1 MKRRILS
8 LLLVLTLLMAL
19 PFAVAAEENGTANQ
33 ENVSITV
40 SPEPDLTTGVIDV
53 EVLDTLTFQLK
64 DTGGNEVNS
73 GFLRVPY
80 GNSTT
85 DMSVTNGAVQ
95 LPVSNLIVSNN
106 DRLDG
111 GSREY
116 CFKYMESSD
125 RDPIAEIT
133 LNISVHSVSVS
144 NISLTSNYALG
155 GQIDAFNV
163 VFPQVNGVTFGTP
176 QIRNEADEPVTSGT
190 FDHQTY
196 KVQVPVSF
204 SKGYKPADDFAITL
218 DGKPGEPI
226 DGGYAFE
233 LYPTYTIT
241 YNNLDGRNLS
251 NAPASYNKYSGTVT
265 IPNPTKDGYR
275 FLGWT
280 GEGIT
285 EPQKD
290 VSFAAKEM
298 NRNLTYTAKWEKIIY
313 HNVDFV
319 TRHGATPQPQQVE
332 SGTKAARPADPTED
346 GWKFKGW
353 YISDDYIG
361 EPFDFTTA
369 ITENTTLYAKWAK
382 TWTVTFDVNGHGT
395 APDPQ
400 TVDIGTKAV
409 RPTDPAQTGWRF
421 DGWYTDKDCT
431 AAYDFD
437 SVVTDNITL
446 YAKWVKTVTVTY
458 HVGSY
463 GTAPDSQTVDA
474 GKKFTRPADPVDS
487 RAIFQGWYTDENYTT
502 AYDFGSAVET
512 DLNLYAKWK
521 DGYRVVFQTAHGTAP
536 AEQKVALDGKATKPA
551 DPTATGYIFKG
562 WYTSQLYTAEFDFNT
577 PITAD
582 TTLYAKWN
590 EIYTVTFNVGGHG
603 AAPTAQTVENGG
615 KATKPENPTAKGW
628 RFDGWYTDEKCTAR
642 YDFDKAVTAN
652 TTLYAKWT
660 QLFTL
665 TFETNGGTKIDSV
678 EAPDGSL
685 VYLGSYKPTKSGY
698 YFVGWYTDKNL
709 TRASRVGYVRMDGNK
724 TVYAKFAVAD
734 KTNPKTADPALPGL
748 ALAVLSFSTVGLAA
762 MGLKKRK

>member
-19 PFAVAAEENGTANQ
+19 PVAASATEAAKKD
-33 ENVSITV
+33 V
-40 SPEPDLTTGVIDV
+40 DIDV
-53 EVLDTLTFQLK
+53 R
-64 DTGGNEVNS
+64 S
-73 GFLRVPY
+73 
-80 GNSTT
+80 NSTL
-85 DMSVTNGAVQ
+85 NYGE
-95 LPVSNLIVSNN
+95 PIVFFVHEKGN
-106 DRLDG
+106 D
-111 GSREY
+111 
-116 CFKYMESSD
+116 
-125 RDPIAEIT
+125 T
-133 LNISVHSVSVS
+133 
-144 NISLTSNYALG
+144 T
-155 GQIDAFNV
+155 
-163 VFPQVNGVTFGTP
+163 
-176 QIRNEADEPVTSGT
+176 PVTSGQLRIKLNDSSYDTYLGADGTVRIFLNANLVDQDVTVYVRYLGSDLWNETEEKTIQVHMNPQPLSTVTLTSAGYAYGAPVNGFSVKSATEHVSAGKVSIVNDTDTT
-190 FDHQTY
+190 FGEKAY
-196 KVQVPVSF
+196 KVRLQLTTE
-204 SKGYKPADDFAITL
+204 KGYSLASDVAVTL
-218 DGKPGEPI
+218 DDKTGTSTD
-226 DGGYAFE
+226 DGYYEFQLDE

-241 YNNLDGRNLS
+241 YDLDGGTIS
-251 NAPASYNKYSGTVT
+251 GQPISYNKYSGTVT

-298 NRNLTYTAKWEKIIY
+298 NRNLTYTAKWKEIIY
-313 HNVDFV
+313 HNVGFV
-319 TRHGATPQPQQVE
+319 TGHGAAPQAQQVE

-382 TWTVTFDVNGHGT
+382 TWTVTFDVGGHGA
-395 APDPQ
+395 APAVQ
-400 TVDIGTKAV
+400 TVEKGEKATKPV
-409 RPTDPAQTGWRF
+409 DPTAEGYSFQ
-421 DGWYTDKDCT
+421 GWYTDT
-431 AAYDFD
+431 RYTMEYDF
-437 SVVTDNITL
+437 SKEVTEDTTL
-446 YAKWVKTVTVTY
+446 YAKWVKKPIVSFNTN
-458 HVGSY
+458 G
-463 GTAPDSQTVDA
+463 
-474 GKKFTRPADPVDS
+474 
-487 RAIFQGWYTDENYTT
+487 
-502 AYDFGSAVET
+502 
-512 DLNLYAKWK
+512 
-521 DGYRVVFQTAHGTAP
+521 HGTAP
-536 AEQKVALDGKATKPA
+536 ASQTVELNGKAVKPA
-551 DPTATGYIFKG
+551 DPTAEGYVFRG
-562 WYTSQLYTAEFDFNT
+562 WYTTAACTTEFDFNT

-582 TTLYAKWN
+582 TTLYAKWD

-603 AAPTAQTVENGG
+603 TAPAAQKVENGG

>member
-8 LLLVLTLLMAL
+8 LLLILTLLLAL
-19 PFAVAAEENGTANQ
+19 PFAAAADETKKVTLTLTKDTWTYTDTVTFSVKGPGGEDVPNGEVEVRSSMALVFCYVNNGVAEISASELVSNLELTLGQKTEISVNYTPGSGSNYAPTSGQ
-33 ENVSITV
+33 TSITV
-40 SPEPDLTTGVIDV
+40 NESTLPTVALTSAGYAYGAPVSGFSVKSATEHVSAGKVSIVNDTDTTFGEKAYKVRLQLTTEKGYRLTSDV
-53 EVLDTLTFQLK
+53 AVTLDDKTGTSTGDGHYEFQL
-64 DTGGNEVNS
+64 D
-73 GFLRVPY
+73 
-80 GNSTT
+80 
-85 DMSVTNGAVQ
+85 
-95 LPVSNLIVSNN
+95 
-106 DRLDG
+106 
-111 GSREY
+111 
-116 CFKYMESSD
+116 
-125 RDPIAEIT
+125 
-133 LNISVHSVSVS
+133 
-144 NISLTSNYALG
+144 
-155 GQIDAFNV
+155 
-163 VFPQVNGVTFGTP
+163 
-176 QIRNEADEPVTSGT
+176 
-190 FDHQTY
+190 
-196 KVQVPVSF
+196 
-204 SKGYKPADDFAITL
+204 
-218 DGKPGEPI
+218 
-226 DGGYAFE
+226 E

-241 YNNLDGRNLS
+241 YELDGGTLS
-251 NAPASYNKYSGTVT
+251 NAPAQYNKNSGTVT
-265 IPNPTKDGYR
+265 LPRPTRDGYR
-275 FLGWT
+275 FTGWT
-280 GEGIT
+280 GTDLT
-285 EPQKD
+285 EKTLD
-290 VSFAAKEM
+290 VVIPAGSTGDRK
-298 NRNLTYTAKWEKIIY
+298 YTANW
-313 HNVDFV
+313 
-319 TRHGATPQPQQVE
+319 VE
-332 SGTKAARPADPTED
+332 AQ
-346 GWKFKGW
+346 
-353 YISDDYIG
+353 
-361 EPFDFTTA
+361 
-369 ITENTTLYAKWAK
+369 
-382 TWTVTFDVNGHGT
+382 TVTFDVNGHGT

-409 RPTDPAQTGWRF
+409 KPTDPVQTGWRF

-437 SVVTDNITL
+437 KEVTEDITL
-446 YAKWVKTVTVTY
+446 YAKWVQTVTVTY

-463 GTAPDSQTVDA
+463 GTAPASQTVDA

-521 DGYRVVFQTAHGTAP
+521 DGYRVVFQTAYGTAP
-536 AEQKVALDGKATKPA
+536 AEQKVALNGKATKPA

-577 PITAD
+577 PIAAD

-590 EIYTVTFNVGGHG
+590 ETYTVTFNVGDHG
-603 AAPTAQTVENGG
+603 TAPTAQTVENGG

>member
-8 LLLVLTLLMAL
+8 LLLVLTLLLAL
-19 PFAVAAEENGTANQ
+19 PVGVAATEAAKKD
-33 ENVSITV
+33 V
-40 SPEPDLTTGVIDV
+40 DIDV
-53 EVLDTLTFQLK
+53 R
-64 DTGGNEVNS
+64 S
-73 GFLRVPY
+73 
-80 GNSTT
+80 NSTL
-85 DMSVTNGAVQ
+85 NYGEH
-95 LPVSNLIVSNN
+95 IVFFVHEKGN
-106 DRLDG
+106 D
-111 GSREY
+111 
-116 CFKYMESSD
+116 
-125 RDPIAEIT
+125 T
-133 LNISVHSVSVS
+133 
-144 NISLTSNYALG
+144 T
-155 GQIDAFNV
+155 
-163 VFPQVNGVTFGTP
+163 
-176 QIRNEADEPVTSGT
+176 PVTSGQLRIKLNDSSYGDYPVADGTVRIFLNVNLVDQDVTVYVRYLGSDLWNETVEKTIQVHMNPQPLSTVTLTSAGYAYGAPVSGFSVQSATEHVSAGEVSIENATDTT
-190 FDHQTY
+190 FGEKAY
-196 KVQVPVSF
+196 KVRLQLTTE
-204 SKGYKPADDFAITL
+204 KGYSLASDVAVTL
-218 DGKPGEPI
+218 DDKTGTSTG
-226 DGGYAFE
+226 DGYYEFQLDE

-241 YNNLDGRNLS
+241 YNLDGGTIS
-251 NAPASYNKYSGTVT
+251 DQPTSYNKYSGTVT

-280 GEGIT
+280 DEDIT

-290 VSFAAKEM
+290 ISFAAKEM
-298 NRNLTYTAKWEKIIY
+298 NQNLTYTAEWEKIIY

-353 YISDDYIG
+353 YISDNYIG

-369 ITENTTLYAKWAK
+369 ITENTTLYAKWVK
-382 TWTVTFDVNGHGT
+382 TCTVTFDVNGHGT

-409 RPTDPAQTGWRF
+409 KPTDPVQTGWRF

-437 SVVTDNITL
+437 KEVTEDITL

-463 GTAPDSQTVDA
+463 GTAPASQTVDA

-521 DGYRVVFQTAHGTAP
+521 DGYRVVFQTAYGTAP
-536 AEQKVALDGKATKPA
+536 AEQKVALNGKATKPA

-577 PITAD
+577 PIAAD
-582 TTLYAKWN
+582 TTLYAKWD

-603 AAPTAQTVENGG
+603 TAPAAQKVENGG

-628 RFDGWYTDEKCTAR
+628 RFDGWYTDERCTAR

-709 TRASRVGYVRMDGNK
+709 TRESRVGYVRMDGNK

>member
-8 LLLVLTLLMAL
+8 LLLVLTLLLAL
-19 PFAVAAEENGTANQ
+19 PFAAAADETKKVTLTLTKDTWTYTDTVTFSVKGPDDEVVPNGEVEVRSSMGLVSCHVNKGVAEIPASVLVSQLDLTLGQ
-33 ENVSITV
+33 ETEIFVTYIPGSGSDYAPTSGQTLITV
-40 SPEPDLTTGVIDV
+40 NESTLPTVALTSAGYAYGKPVSGFQLTAPTGVQIGGKLIRDA
-53 EVLDTLTFQLK
+53 K
-64 DTGGNEVNS
+64 DTGV
-73 GFLRVPY
+73 
-80 GNSTT
+80 T
-85 DMSVTNGAVQ
+85 DG
-95 LPVSNLIVSNN
+95 
-106 DRLDG
+106 
-111 GSREY
+111 
-116 CFKYMESSD
+116 
-125 RDPIAEIT
+125 
-133 LNISVHSVSVS
+133 
-144 NISLTSNYALG
+144 
-155 GQIDAFNV
+155 
-163 VFPQVNGVTFGTP
+163 TFGAQAYTLWV
-176 QIRNEADEPVTSGT
+176 NLECKE
-190 FDHQTY
+190 
-196 KVQVPVSF
+196 
-204 SKGYKPADDFAITL
+204 GYKLSGNTAVTL
-218 DGKPGEPI
+218 DGKEPLRI
-226 DGGYAFE
+226 EDGFYIFQ
-233 LYPTYTIT
+233 LDKLVPTYHIKYTLNGGTMSGAPETYTENSADIT
-241 YNNLDGRNLS
+241 L
-251 NAPASYNKYSGTVT
+251 PQ
-265 IPNPTKDGYR
+265 PTKAGYR
-275 FLGWT
+275 FTGWT
-280 GEGIT
+280 GTDLT
-285 EPQKD
+285 EKTLD
-290 VSFAAKEM
+290 VVIPAGSTGDRE
-298 NRNLTYTAKWEKIIY
+298 YTANWVE
-313 HNVDFV
+313 
-319 TRHGATPQPQQVE
+319 TR
-332 SGTKAARPADPTED
+332 
-346 GWKFKGW
+346 
-353 YISDDYIG
+353 
-361 EPFDFTTA
+361 
-369 ITENTTLYAKWAK
+369 
-382 TWTVTFDVNGHGT
+382 TVTFDVNGHGT
-395 APDPQ
+395 APAPQ

-409 RPTDPAQTGWRF
+409 KPTDPVQTGWRF
-421 DGWYTDKDCT
+421 DGWYTDKNCT

-463 GTAPDSQTVDA
+463 GTAPASQTVDA

-521 DGYRVVFQTAHGTAP
+521 DGYRVVFQTAYGTAP
-536 AEQKVALDGKATKPA
+536 AEQKVALNGKATKPA

-590 EIYTVTFNVGGHG
+590 ETYTVTFNVGDHG
-603 AAPTAQTVENGG
+603 TAPTAQTVENGG

-628 RFDGWYTDEKCTAR
+628 RFDGWYTDERYTAR

-709 TRASRVGYVRMDGNK
+709 TRESRVGYVRMDGNK

-762 MGLKKRK
+762 VGIQKRK

>member
-8 LLLVLTLLMAL
+8 LLLVLTLLLAL
-19 PFAVAAEENGTANQ
+19 PVGASATEAAKKD
-33 ENVSITV
+33 V
-40 SPEPDLTTGVIDV
+40 VIDV
-53 EVLDTLTFQLK
+53 R
-64 DTGGNEVNS
+64 S
-73 GFLRVPY
+73 
-80 GNSTT
+80 NSTL
-85 DMSVTNGAVQ
+85 NYGE
-95 LPVSNLIVSNN
+95 PIVFFVHEKGN
-106 DRLDG
+106 D
-111 GSREY
+111 
-116 CFKYMESSD
+116 
-125 RDPIAEIT
+125 T
-133 LNISVHSVSVS
+133 
-144 NISLTSNYALG
+144 T
-155 GQIDAFNV
+155 
-163 VFPQVNGVTFGTP
+163 
-176 QIRNEADEPVTSGT
+176 PVTSGQLQIKLGDSSYGHYLKADGTAQLFLDVSLVDQDVTVYVQYLGNDLWNETEEKTIQVHMNPQPLSTVTLTSAGYAYGAPVSGFSVKSATEHVSAGEVSIENGTDTT
-190 FDHQTY
+190 FGEKAY
-196 KVQVPVSF
+196 KVRLQLTTE
-204 SKGYKPADDFAITL
+204 KGYSLAPDAVVTL
-218 DGKPGEPI
+218 DGKTGTSTG
-226 DGGYAFE
+226 DGYYEFQLDE

-241 YNNLDGRNLS
+241 YKLNDGKLS
-251 NAPASYNKYSGTVT
+251 NAPAQYNKNSGAITLPR
-265 IPNPTKDGYR
+265 PNRDGYR
-275 FLGWT
+275 FTGWT
-280 GEGIT
+280 GTDLT
-285 EPQKD
+285 EKTLD
-290 VSFAAKEM
+290 VVIPAGSTGDRE
-298 NRNLTYTAKWEKIIY
+298 YTANWVE
-313 HNVDFV
+313 
-319 TRHGATPQPQQVE
+319 TR
-332 SGTKAARPADPTED
+332 
-346 GWKFKGW
+346 
-353 YISDDYIG
+353 
-361 EPFDFTTA
+361 
-369 ITENTTLYAKWAK
+369 
-382 TWTVTFDVNGHGT
+382 TVTFDVNGHGT
-395 APDPQ
+395 APAPQ

-463 GTAPDSQTVDA
+463 GTAPASQTVDA

-521 DGYRVVFQTAHGTAP
+521 DGYRVVFQTAYGTAP
-536 AEQKVALDGKATKPA
+536 AEQKVALNGKATKPA
-551 DPTATGYIFKG
+551 DPTAEGYVFRG
-562 WYTSQLYTAEFDFNT
+562 WYTTAACTTEFDFNT
-577 PITAD
+577 PIAAD
-582 TTLYAKWN
+582 TTLYAKWD

-603 AAPTAQTVENGG
+603 TAPTPQKVENGG

-628 RFDGWYTDEKCTAR
+628 RFDGWYTDEKCTAG

-762 MGLKKRK
+762 LGIQKRK

>member
-8 LLLVLTLLMAL
+8 LLLVLTLLLAL
-19 PFAVAAEENGTANQ
+19 PVAAAADETKEVTLTLTKDTWTYTDMVTFSVKGPDGEDVPNGEVEVRSSMGIVSCCVNNGVAEISASVLVSKLGLTLGQKTEIFVNYIPGSGSDYGPKSGQTLITVNESTLPTVALTSAGYAYGAPVSGFSVQ
-33 ENVSITV
+33 SATEHVSAGVVSIVNDTDTTFGEKAYKV
-40 SPEPDLTTGVIDV
+40 RLQLTTAEGYSLASDV
-53 EVLDTLTFQLK
+53 VVTLDSKTGTPVGDGYYEFQL
-64 DTGGNEVNS
+64 D
-73 GFLRVPY
+73 
-80 GNSTT
+80 
-85 DMSVTNGAVQ
+85 
-95 LPVSNLIVSNN
+95 
-106 DRLDG
+106 
-111 GSREY
+111 
-116 CFKYMESSD
+116 
-125 RDPIAEIT
+125 
-133 LNISVHSVSVS
+133 
-144 NISLTSNYALG
+144 
-155 GQIDAFNV
+155 
-163 VFPQVNGVTFGTP
+163 
-176 QIRNEADEPVTSGT
+176 
-190 FDHQTY
+190 
-196 KVQVPVSF
+196 
-204 SKGYKPADDFAITL
+204 
-218 DGKPGEPI
+218 
-226 DGGYAFE
+226 E

-241 YNNLDGRNLS
+241 YELDGGTLS
-251 NAPASYNKYSGTVT
+251 NAPTQYNKNSGTIT
-265 IPNPTKDGYR
+265 IPRPTRDGYR
-275 FLGWT
+275 FTGWT
-280 GEGIT
+280 GTDLT
-285 EPQKD
+285 EKTLD
-290 VSFAAKEM
+290 VVIPAGSTGDRK
-298 NRNLTYTAKWEKIIY
+298 YTANWVE
-313 HNVDFV
+313 
-319 TRHGATPQPQQVE
+319 TR
-332 SGTKAARPADPTED
+332 
-346 GWKFKGW
+346 
-353 YISDDYIG
+353 
-361 EPFDFTTA
+361 
-369 ITENTTLYAKWAK
+369 
-382 TWTVTFDVNGHGT
+382 TVTFDVNGHGT
-395 APDPQ
+395 APAPQ

-409 RPTDPAQTGWRF
+409 KPTDPAQTGWRF

-437 SVVTDNITL
+437 KEVTKDITL

-521 DGYRVVFQTAHGTAP
+521 DGYRVVFQTAYGTPP
-536 AEQKVALDGKATKPA
+536 AEQKVALNGKATKPA

-590 EIYTVTFNVGGHG
+590 EIYTVTFNVGDHG
-603 AAPTAQTVENGG
+603 TAPTAQTVENGG

-678 EAPDGSL
+678 EAPDGYL

-762 MGLKKRK
+762 LGIQKRK

>member
-8 LLLVLTLLMAL
+8 LLLVLTLLLVL
-19 PFAVAAEENGTANQ
+19 PVAVAAAGTKEVTLTLTKDTWTYTDTVTFSVKGPDGEAVPNGEVEVRSSMDHVFCYVNKGVAEIPASVLVSRLELTLGQ
-33 ENVSITV
+33 EAVISVNYGPGSGSDYAPKSGQTSITV
-40 SPEPDLTTGVIDV
+40 NESTLPTVALTSAGYAYGAPVSGFSVKSATEHVSAGEVSIENDTDTTFGEKAYKARLQLTT
-53 EVLDTLTFQLK
+53 E
-64 DTGGNEVNS
+64 
-73 GFLRVPY
+73 
-80 GNSTT
+80 
-85 DMSVTNGAVQ
+85 
-95 LPVSNLIVSNN
+95 
-106 DRLDG
+106 
-111 GSREY
+111 
-116 CFKYMESSD
+116 
-125 RDPIAEIT
+125 
-133 LNISVHSVSVS
+133 
-144 NISLTSNYALG
+144 
-155 GQIDAFNV
+155 
-163 VFPQVNGVTFGTP
+163 
-176 QIRNEADEPVTSGT
+176 
-190 FDHQTY
+190 
-196 KVQVPVSF
+196 
-204 SKGYKPADDFAITL
+204 KGYSLAPDAVVNL
-218 DGKPGEPI
+218 DGKTGTSTG
-226 DGGYAFE
+226 DGYYEFQLDE

-241 YNNLDGRNLS
+241 YELDGGTLS
-251 NAPASYNKYSGTVT
+251 NAPTQYNKNSGTIT
-265 IPNPTKDGYR
+265 IPRPTRAGYR
-275 FLGWT
+275 FTGWT
-280 GEGIT
+280 GTDLT
-285 EPQKD
+285 EKTLD
-290 VSFAAKEM
+290 VVIPAGSTGDRE
-298 NRNLTYTAKWEKIIY
+298 YTANWVE
-313 HNVDFV
+313 
-319 TRHGATPQPQQVE
+319 TR
-332 SGTKAARPADPTED
+332 
-346 GWKFKGW
+346 
-353 YISDDYIG
+353 
-361 EPFDFTTA
+361 
-369 ITENTTLYAKWAK
+369 
-382 TWTVTFDVNGHGT
+382 TVTFDVNGHGT
-395 APDPQ
+395 APAPQ

-409 RPTDPAQTGWRF
+409 KPTDPVQTGWRF

-463 GTAPDSQTVDA
+463 GTAPASQTVDA

-521 DGYRVVFQTAHGTAP
+521 DGYRVVFQTAYGTAP
-536 AEQKVALDGKATKPA
+536 AEQKVALNGKATKPA

-590 EIYTVTFNVGGHG
+590 ETYTVTFNVGRHG
-603 AAPTAQTVENGG
+603 TAPTAQTVENGG

-628 RFDGWYTDEKCTAR
+628 RFDGWYTDERYTAR

-709 TRASRVGYVRMDGNK
+709 TRESRVGYVRMDGNK

-762 MGLKKRK
+762 LGIKKRK

>member
-8 LLLVLTLLMAL
+8 LLLVLTLLLAL
-19 PFAVAAEENGTANQ
+19 PVGASATEAAKKD
-33 ENVSITV
+33 V
-40 SPEPDLTTGVIDV
+40 VIDV
-53 EVLDTLTFQLK
+53 R
-64 DTGGNEVNS
+64 S
-73 GFLRVPY
+73 
-80 GNSTT
+80 NSTL
-85 DMSVTNGAVQ
+85 NYGE
-95 LPVSNLIVSNN
+95 PIVFFVHEKGN
-106 DRLDG
+106 D
-111 GSREY
+111 
-116 CFKYMESSD
+116 
-125 RDPIAEIT
+125 T
-133 LNISVHSVSVS
+133 
-144 NISLTSNYALG
+144 T
-155 GQIDAFNV
+155 
-163 VFPQVNGVTFGTP
+163 
-176 QIRNEADEPVTSGT
+176 PVTSGQLRIKLGDSSYGYYLRADGTAQLFLDVSLVDQDVTVYVQYLGNDLWNETEEKTIQVHMNPQPLSTVTLTSAGYAYGAPVSGFSVKSATEHVSAGEVSIENDTDTT
-190 FDHQTY
+190 FGEKAY
-196 KVQVPVSF
+196 KVRLQLTTE
-204 SKGYKPADDFAITL
+204 KGYSLAPDAVVTL
-218 DGKPGEPI
+218 DGKTGTSTG
-226 DGGYAFE
+226 DGYYEFQLDE

-241 YNNLDGRNLS
+241 YKLNDGKLS
-251 NAPASYNKYSGTVT
+251 NAPAQYNKNSGAITLPR
-265 IPNPTKDGYR
+265 PNRDGYR
-275 FLGWT
+275 FTGWT
-280 GEGIT
+280 GTDLT
-285 EPQKD
+285 EKTLD
-290 VSFAAKEM
+290 VVIPAGSTGDRE
-298 NRNLTYTAKWEKIIY
+298 YTANWVE
-313 HNVDFV
+313 
-319 TRHGATPQPQQVE
+319 TR
-332 SGTKAARPADPTED
+332 
-346 GWKFKGW
+346 
-353 YISDDYIG
+353 
-361 EPFDFTTA
+361 
-369 ITENTTLYAKWAK
+369 
-382 TWTVTFDVNGHGT
+382 TVTFDVNGHGT
-395 APDPQ
+395 APAPQ

-463 GTAPDSQTVDA
+463 GTAPASQTVDA

-521 DGYRVVFQTAHGTAP
+521 DGYRVVFQTAYGTAP
-536 AEQKVALDGKATKPA
+536 AEQKVALNGKATKPA
-551 DPTATGYIFKG
+551 DPTAEGYVFRG
-562 WYTSQLYTAEFDFNT
+562 WYTTAACTTEFDFNT
-577 PITAD
+577 PIAAD

-590 EIYTVTFNVGGHG
+590 ETYTVTFNVGGHG
-603 AAPTAQTVENGG
+603 TAPTPQKVENGG

-762 MGLKKRK
+762 LGIQKRK

>member
-8 LLLVLTLLMAL
+8 LLLVLTLLLAL
-19 PFAVAAEENGTANQ
+19 PVAVAAAGTKEVTLTLTKDTWTYTDTVTFSVKGPDGEGVPNGEVEVRSSMDHVFCYVNNGVAEIPASVLVSKLELPLGQ
-33 ENVSITV
+33 EAVISVNYGPGSGSDYGPKSGQTSITV
-40 SPEPDLTTGVIDV
+40 NESTLPTVALTSAGYAYGAPVSGFSVKSATEHVSAGEVSIENDTDTTFGEKAYKVRLQLTTAEGYSLASDV
-53 EVLDTLTFQLK
+53 AVTLDDKTGTSTGDGYYEFQL
-64 DTGGNEVNS
+64 D
-73 GFLRVPY
+73 
-80 GNSTT
+80 
-85 DMSVTNGAVQ
+85 
-95 LPVSNLIVSNN
+95 
-106 DRLDG
+106 
-111 GSREY
+111 
-116 CFKYMESSD
+116 
-125 RDPIAEIT
+125 
-133 LNISVHSVSVS
+133 
-144 NISLTSNYALG
+144 
-155 GQIDAFNV
+155 
-163 VFPQVNGVTFGTP
+163 
-176 QIRNEADEPVTSGT
+176 
-190 FDHQTY
+190 
-196 KVQVPVSF
+196 
-204 SKGYKPADDFAITL
+204 
-218 DGKPGEPI
+218 
-226 DGGYAFE
+226 E

-241 YNNLDGRNLS
+241 YELDGGTLS
-251 NAPASYNKYSGTVT
+251 NAPTQYNKNSGTIT
-265 IPNPTKDGYR
+265 IPRPTRDGYR
-275 FLGWT
+275 FTGWT
-280 GEGIT
+280 GTDLT
-285 EPQKD
+285 EKTLD
-290 VSFAAKEM
+290 VVIPAGSTGDRE
-298 NRNLTYTAKWEKIIY
+298 YTANWVE
-313 HNVDFV
+313 
-319 TRHGATPQPQQVE
+319 TR
-332 SGTKAARPADPTED
+332 
-346 GWKFKGW
+346 
-353 YISDDYIG
+353 
-361 EPFDFTTA
+361 
-369 ITENTTLYAKWAK
+369 
-382 TWTVTFDVNGHGT
+382 TVTFDVNGHGT
-395 APDPQ
+395 APAPQ

-409 RPTDPAQTGWRF
+409 KPTDPAQTGWRF

-437 SVVTDNITL
+437 KEVTKDITL

-521 DGYRVVFQTAHGTAP
+521 DGYRVVFQTAYGTAP
-536 AEQKVALDGKATKPA
+536 AEQKVALNGKATKPA

-590 EIYTVTFNVGGHG
+590 ETYTVTFNVGDHG
-603 AAPTAQTVENGG
+603 TAPTAQTVENGG

-642 YDFDKAVTAN
+642 YDFDKAVTTN

-678 EAPDGSL
+678 EAPDGYL

-762 MGLKKRK
+762 LGIQKRK

>member
-19 PFAVAAEENGTANQ
+19 PVGASATEAAKKD
-33 ENVSITV
+33 V
-40 SPEPDLTTGVIDV
+40 VIDV
-53 EVLDTLTFQLK
+53 R
-64 DTGGNEVNS
+64 S
-73 GFLRVPY
+73 
-80 GNSTT
+80 NSTL
-85 DMSVTNGAVQ
+85 NYGE
-95 LPVSNLIVSNN
+95 PIVLFVHEKGN
-106 DRLDG
+106 D
-111 GSREY
+111 
-116 CFKYMESSD
+116 
-125 RDPIAEIT
+125 T
-133 LNISVHSVSVS
+133 
-144 NISLTSNYALG
+144 T
-155 GQIDAFNV
+155 
-163 VFPQVNGVTFGTP
+163 
-176 QIRNEADEPVTSGT
+176 PVTSGQLQIKLGDSSYGAHPGADGTVQILLDVSLVDQDVTVYVQYLGKDLWNETEEKTIQVHMNPQPLSTVTLTSAGYAYGAPVSGFSVKSATEHVSAGEVSIENGTDTT
-190 FDHQTY
+190 FGEKAY
-196 KVQVPVSF
+196 KVRLQLTTAE
-204 SKGYKPADDFAITL
+204 GYSLASDVAVTLDDKTGTSADDGYYEFQL
-218 DGKPGEPI
+218 D
-226 DGGYAFE
+226 E

-241 YNNLDGRNLS
+241 YELGGVTLS
-251 NAPASYNKYSGTVT
+251 NAPTQYNKNSGTVT
-265 IPNPTKDGYR
+265 LPRPTRDGYR
-275 FLGWT
+275 FTGWT
-280 GEGIT
+280 GTDLAEKT
-285 EPQKD
+285 LD
-290 VSFAAKEM
+290 VVIPAGSTGDRE
-298 NRNLTYTAKWEKIIY
+298 YTANWVE
-313 HNVDFV
+313 
-319 TRHGATPQPQQVE
+319 TR
-332 SGTKAARPADPTED
+332 
-346 GWKFKGW
+346 
-353 YISDDYIG
+353 
-361 EPFDFTTA
+361 
-369 ITENTTLYAKWAK
+369 
-382 TWTVTFDVNGHGT
+382 TVTFDVNGHGT

-463 GTAPDSQTVDA
+463 GTAPASQTVDA

-521 DGYRVVFQTAHGTAP
+521 DGYRVVFQTAHGAAP
-536 AEQKVALDGKATKPA
+536 AEQKVALNGKATKPA

-577 PITAD
+577 PIAAD
-582 TTLYAKWN
+582 TTLYAKWD

-603 AAPTAQTVENGG
+603 TAPAAQKVENGG

>member
-19 PFAVAAEENGTANQ
+19 PVAVAAAGTKEVTLTLTKDTWTYTDTVTFSVKGPDGEDVPNGEVEVRSSMALVFCYVNNGVAEISASELVSGLELTLGQKTEISVNYTPGSGSNYAPTSGQ
-33 ENVSITV
+33 TSITV
-40 SPEPDLTTGVIDV
+40 NESTLPTVVLTSVGYAYGAPASDFSVQSATEHVSAGKVSIVNDTDTTFGEKAYKVRLQLTTAEGYSLASDV
-53 EVLDTLTFQLK
+53 AVTLDSKTGTPVGDGYYEFQL
-64 DTGGNEVNS
+64 D
-73 GFLRVPY
+73 
-80 GNSTT
+80 
-85 DMSVTNGAVQ
+85 
-95 LPVSNLIVSNN
+95 
-106 DRLDG
+106 
-111 GSREY
+111 
-116 CFKYMESSD
+116 
-125 RDPIAEIT
+125 
-133 LNISVHSVSVS
+133 
-144 NISLTSNYALG
+144 
-155 GQIDAFNV
+155 
-163 VFPQVNGVTFGTP
+163 
-176 QIRNEADEPVTSGT
+176 
-190 FDHQTY
+190 
-196 KVQVPVSF
+196 
-204 SKGYKPADDFAITL
+204 
-218 DGKPGEPI
+218 
-226 DGGYAFE
+226 E

-241 YNNLDGRNLS
+241 YELDGGTLS
-251 NAPASYNKYSGTVT
+251 NAPAQYNKNSGTVT
-265 IPNPTKDGYR
+265 LPRPTRDGYR
-275 FLGWT
+275 FTGWT
-280 GEGIT
+280 GTDLT
-285 EPQKD
+285 EKTLD
-290 VSFAAKEM
+290 VVIPAGSTGDRK
-298 NRNLTYTAKWEKIIY
+298 YTANWVE
-313 HNVDFV
+313 
-319 TRHGATPQPQQVE
+319 TR
-332 SGTKAARPADPTED
+332 
-346 GWKFKGW
+346 
-353 YISDDYIG
+353 
-361 EPFDFTTA
+361 
-369 ITENTTLYAKWAK
+369 
-382 TWTVTFDVNGHGT
+382 TVTFDVNGHGT

-400 TVDIGTKAV
+400 TVDIGTKSV

-446 YAKWVKTVTVTY
+446 YAKWEKTVTVTY

-463 GTAPDSQTVDA
+463 GTAPASQTVDA

-536 AEQKVALDGKATKPA
+536 AEQKVALNGKATKPA

-603 AAPTAQTVENGG
+603 TAPAAQKVENGG

-628 RFDGWYTDEKCTAR
+628 RFDGWYTDEKCTAG

-748 ALAVLSFSTVGLAA
+748 AMAVLSFSTVGLAA
-762 MGLKKRK
+762 VGLKKRK

>member
-8 LLLVLTLLMAL
+8 LLLVLTLLLAL
-19 PFAVAAEENGTANQ
+19 PFAAAADETKKVTLTLTTDTWTYTDTVTFSVKGPGGEDVPNGEVVVHHDVNKVSRCVNNGVAEISASELVSGLGLTLDQ
-33 ENVSITV
+33 ETEIIVNYAPGSGSNYEPPSDQTLRITV
-40 SPEPDLTTGVIDV
+40 NESTLPTVALTSAGYAYGKPVSG
-53 EVLDTLTFQLK
+53 FQLTK
-64 DTGGNEVNS
+64 PMGVQIGGKQIRDANDAEV
-73 GFLRVPY
+73 
-80 GNSTT
+80 T
-85 DMSVTNGAVQ
+85 DG
-95 LPVSNLIVSNN
+95 
-106 DRLDG
+106 
-111 GSREY
+111 
-116 CFKYMESSD
+116 
-125 RDPIAEIT
+125 
-133 LNISVHSVSVS
+133 
-144 NISLTSNYALG
+144 
-155 GQIDAFNV
+155 
-163 VFPQVNGVTFGTP
+163 TFGAQAYTLWV
-176 QIRNEADEPVTSGT
+176 NLECE
-190 FDHQTY
+190 
-196 KVQVPVSF
+196 
-204 SKGYKPADDFAITL
+204 KGYKLSGNTAVTL
-218 DGKPGEPI
+218 DGKEPLRI
-226 DGGYAFE
+226 EDGFYIFQ
-233 LYPTYTIT
+233 LDKLVPTYHIKYTLNGGTMSGAPETYTENSADIT
-241 YNNLDGRNLS
+241 LPQPTKAGYRFTGWTGTDLT
-251 NAPASYNKYSGTVT
+251 APTMEVT
-265 IPNPTKDGYR
+265 IP
-275 FLGWT
+275 T
-280 GEGIT
+280 GSKGDRE
-285 EPQKD
+285 
-290 VSFAAKEM
+290 
-298 NRNLTYTAKWEKIIY
+298 YTANWVE
-313 HNVDFV
+313 
-319 TRHGATPQPQQVE
+319 TR
-332 SGTKAARPADPTED
+332 
-346 GWKFKGW
+346 
-353 YISDDYIG
+353 
-361 EPFDFTTA
+361 
-369 ITENTTLYAKWAK
+369 
-382 TWTVTFDVNGHGT
+382 TVTFDVNGHGT
-395 APDPQ
+395 APAPQ
-400 TVDIGTKAV
+400 TVDIGTKAM

-431 AAYDFD
+431 VAYDFD

-463 GTAPDSQTVDA
+463 GTAPASQTVDA

-521 DGYRVVFQTAHGTAP
+521 DGYRVVFQTAYGTAP
-536 AEQKVALDGKATKPA
+536 AEQKVALNGKATKPA

-590 EIYTVTFNVGGHG
+590 ETYTVTFNVGDHG
-603 AAPTAQTVENGG
+603 TAPTAQTVENGG

-628 RFDGWYTDEKCTAR
+628 RFDGWYTDERYTAR

-709 TRASRVGYVRMDGNK
+709 TRESRVGYVRMDGNK

-762 MGLKKRK
+762 LGIQKRK